1 MLATSMSP
9 GATPASRQSSSANVL
24 MPVLSPSPAW
34 LSWLKL
40 ARCAA
45 LLTRIIDA
53 AEFFAGGLDDLATMG
68 GGLDIAGQKHSL
80 APGLL

>member
-1 MLATSMSP
+1 VRYRRLNQVEHAWILTLNVSSH
-9 GATPASRQSSSANVL
+9 SSSE
-24 MPVLSPSPAW
+24 MSSMD
-34 LSWLKL
+34 LKL

-53 AEFFAGGLDDLATMG
+53 PEFFAGGLDDLATMG

>member
-1 MLATSMSP
+1 MDIDPECQLP
-9 GATPASRQSSSANVL
+9 FLVGNVL
-24 MPVLSPSPAW
+24 DGFE
-34 LSWLKL
+34 
-40 ARCAA
+40 AR
-45 LLTRIIDA
+45 LVRRVVDEDIDA

>member
-1 MLATSMSP
+1 VDIDPECQLPFLVGKSSMD
-9 GATPASRQSSSANVL
+9 
-24 MPVLSPSPAW
+24 
-34 LSWLKL
+34 LKL
-40 ARCAA
+40 AWCAA

-53 AEFFAGGLDDLATMG
+53 AEFFVGGLDDLATMG

>member
-1 MLATSMSP
+1 MSSMD
-9 GATPASRQSSSANVL
+9 
-24 MPVLSPSPAW
+24 
-34 LSWLKL
+34 LKL

-53 AEFFAGGLDDLATMG
+53 PEFFAGGLDDLATMG